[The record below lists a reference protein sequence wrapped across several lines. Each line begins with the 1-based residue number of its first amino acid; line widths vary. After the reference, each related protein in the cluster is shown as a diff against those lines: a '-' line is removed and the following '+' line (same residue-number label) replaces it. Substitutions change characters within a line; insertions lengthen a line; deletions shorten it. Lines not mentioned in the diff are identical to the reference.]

1 MAVSSDSDSFSLP
14 DKVRTE
20 QRRLPTIGLRLKS
33 TDSKTS
39 DSPVPALAISIDT
52 TENSNDQN
60 QSLANRL
67 RRSRNPLAS
76 VLTSTLFHVVTLLIL
91 LLFSWRSPPDKVI
104 SLLATIES
112 VPVVA
117 PAEISDAD
125 PAELA
130 DAIEAFETPLTETAE
145 DTSDAPE
152 EMAEEL
158 VDLVEPQMTVAEVMP
173 SAESILPALE
183 GTLDS
188 KPIAVGG
195 SLSGRNSD
203 SRAAL
208 AAARGGSPASEQ
220 AVEKALRWIVKH
232 QDRYDGGWRFQ
243 QTCGR
248 CKNDGSC
255 NSRSAAT
262 GLALMALLGAGYTHQ
277 DGPYQ
282 ESVDLG
288 LKYLVAHQE
297 HTPEY
302 GGSFIDSSNNGMYI
316 HAIATIAIAEAFTM
330 TEDPQLKE
338 SLVEAH
344 RYILSAQN
352 RQGGWRYRPG
362 SAGDVLVTAW
372 QVMALKSLKRAG
384 ITTAQSVYDRVSVFL
399 KTCEKRG
406 GRYCYIPQESKPRAC
421 PTAASLLTQMYLG
434 VPRYDDRLRRGCNY
448 LLAQG
453 VSKTDIYFDF
463 YATMA
468 LHHFQDESWKGW
480 NSKMRDYLIESQDT
494 SGHQTGSWH
503 FPDNHGNVG
512 GRLYTTAMA
521 AMTLEVYYRYSPLFE
536 LAE

>member
-1 MAVSSDSDSFSLP
+1 MAVSSDSDSFALP
-14 DKVRTE
+14 DKGRTE
-20 QRRLPTIGLRLKS
+20 QRRLPTIGLRPKS
-33 TDSKTS
+33 NDSRKLN
-39 DSPVPALAISIDT
+39 SPVPIAAIEIDT
-52 TENSNDQN
+52 TEKTTDQSR
-60 QSLANRL
+60 SLAGRL
-67 RRSRNPLAS
+67 RRNKNPLAS
-76 VLTSTLFHVVTLLIL
+76 LLTSSLFHLITLLIL
-91 LLFSWRSPPDKVI
+91 LLFSYRSPPDQVI

-112 VPVVA
+112 VPVEA

-130 DAIEAFETPLTETAE
+130 DAIEAFETPLTETEE

-158 VDLVEPQMTVAEVMP
+158 IDLVEPQMTVAEVMP

-220 AVEKALRWIVKH
+220 AVEKALRWIVEH

-248 CKNDGSC
+248 CKNDGPC
-255 NSRSAAT
+255 TSRSAAT

-288 LKYLVAHQE
+288 LKYLVVHQK

-302 GGSFIDSSNNGMYI
+302 GGNFIDSQNGMYV
-316 HAIATIAIAEAFTM
+316 HAIATIALAEAFTM
-330 TEDPQLKE
+330 TQDPQLKE
-338 SLVEAH
+338 ALIEAH
-344 RYILSAQN
+344 RYILIAQN
-352 RQGGWRYRPG
+352 REGGWRYNPG

-384 ITTAQSVYDRVSVFL
+384 IATPQSVYDRVSVFL
-399 KTCEKRG
+399 KTCEKSG
-406 GRYCYIPQESKPRAC
+406 GRYCYIPQEPKPKPG
-421 PTAASLLTQMYLG
+421 PTAAGLLTKMYLG
-434 VPRYDDRLRRGCNY
+434 APRYDVGLGRGCNY
-448 LLAQG
+448 LLRQG

-480 NSKMRDYLIESQDT
+480 NNKMRDYLVDSQET
-494 SGHQTGSWH
+494 AGHEAGSWH

-536 LAE
+536 LAK